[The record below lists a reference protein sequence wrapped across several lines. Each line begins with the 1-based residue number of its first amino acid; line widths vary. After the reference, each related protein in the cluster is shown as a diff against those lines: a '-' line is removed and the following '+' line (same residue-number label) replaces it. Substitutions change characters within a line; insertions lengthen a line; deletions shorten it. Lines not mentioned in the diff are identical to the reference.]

1 MKSHIKVIKKNGDED
16 DIEKNFL
23 WSLQVRSGRMDP
35 KKEEC

>member
-1 MKSHIKVIKKNGDED
+1 MKSHIKVIKKNGDDD

-23 WSLQVRSGRMDP
+23 WRLHVRSGRMDP